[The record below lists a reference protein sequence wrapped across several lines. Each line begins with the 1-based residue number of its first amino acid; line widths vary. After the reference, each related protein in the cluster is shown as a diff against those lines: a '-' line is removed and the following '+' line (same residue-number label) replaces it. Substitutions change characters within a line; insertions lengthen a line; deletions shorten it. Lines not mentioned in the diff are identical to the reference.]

1 MKPKP
6 TITHCFATP
15 NSPQPLDLV
24 HPATSRGIYS
34 HETLAEI
41 QARHPGT
48 RIVSLA
54 EWANEKAAI
63 QDAPW
68 TWRPST
74 EEAYEG
80 ALEILPPASMSNGA
94 FLLGE
99 PYDHH
104 AITGRPRY
112 DAYHH
117 DTATDTYLASSRPL
131 TVLEFLKRMQ

>member
-6 TITHCFATP
+6 TITHCFSAP

-68 TWRPST
+68 TWLPST
-74 EEAYEG
+74 ATDYDNALG
-80 ALEILPPASMSNGA
+80 ALPPASMRNGA

-99 PYDHH
+99 PQDHH